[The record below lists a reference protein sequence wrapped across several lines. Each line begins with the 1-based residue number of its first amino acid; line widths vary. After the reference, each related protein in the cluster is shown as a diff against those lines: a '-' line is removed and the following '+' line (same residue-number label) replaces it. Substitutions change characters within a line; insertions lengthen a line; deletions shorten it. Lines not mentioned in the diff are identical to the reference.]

1 MMSDSHLE
9 AAFSVVADALA
20 LPPEDRERFVDEAT
34 SGNEGLRR
42 EVTSLLR
49 AEGTSVEVP
58 LFSDEKIDDR
68 RRELDDLLA
77 GETAGDSGGVC
88 MPASIGGYRVLR
100 RIGQGGMGVVYEAE
114 QQQPRRKV
122 ALKLVDGVRA
132 GTEFAARLRS
142 EAEIQGRLQHPVIAQ
157 VFEAGVA
164 TVGLA
169 RCPFFAMELIE
180 GRPILAYAD
189 DADLNLRER
198 LSLLAAVGDGV
209 GYAHD
214 RGVVH
219 RDLKPENILVKAS
232 GQPKVLDFGIASV
245 TSDATIAATTMTRDG
260 QILGTLAY
268 IAPEQL
274 GRHGDVTPRAD
285 VYALGVIAYELIA
298 GRPPIDLGGL
308 SISAAIRQIEMSE
321 APLLTSTDRSIPRDA
336 ATIVGAC
343 LDRDPARRYADG
355 NALAADIRR
364 YLDDRPIR
372 ARAPSRVDRSVK
384 FVRRNRTLVGGVV
397 ATVLTL
403 VVGIVVA
410 GVLAAGQF
418 RARLAA
424 EASDRDARRQQARL
438 VSRAFQA
445 AADDAVAGRVIPAI
459 KSLETVPLGLRG
471 WGWDLLAA
479 SVPAWMPG
487 SYDFGG
493 LAFNTNAGTAWT
505 GNRLFAVVDDG
516 GRVLTVV
523 DGTLVTWDPRTGE
536 VTPRP
541 GLGRYSRVEQVR
553 HAPLP
558 NVRAYDPDGNMF
570 VLDTSTWSV
579 DRAPDLGEP
588 SAASSRYEPSLGAWM
603 WLEGSGG
610 SAASLGGGP
619 AASIS
624 TRSHGPWAIELGA
637 DSDTDL
643 PGWVDVRGL
652 DERAVVSLYRESKP
666 PYWFRF
672 AVIDA
677 SSGEITAR
685 SERLSGSMS
694 FVLLEGREEI
704 AAARVTY
711 PDREPAGGVVFL
723 DAGTLAVRR
732 EIGGIAQPLAYLPD
746 RDRLVVR
753 LEDGTYRLMDPDGGR
768 LDAVL
773 LLSDNGRVNPSP
785 LIGSMGVMHGGAS
798 VVAITDRPYR
808 PLVIDTTDPQIG
820 LRPLYHARPLRG
832 ALYHLAISP
841 WGGLLAVMS
850 PWQDEVAVVDTR
862 TGETL
867 ALLPMRSSQRHRWHA
882 MLWFSPDG
890 TELLAT
896 VEAED
901 GSEVGVTRWN
911 LSDGASRWTTPDS
924 PAPINPTVPQLD
936 PGTLPGGGPISSRHV
951 VMSERDALLFTGSG
965 ESTIKRLDLASRT
978 FEVLPLGTAEGIA
991 LSPDGQHLV
1000 AVATTGTRVIDIE
1013 TGEVVA
1019 RPFSD
1024 PDRLLCAAYSPDGST
1039 LAVGSLDGRIFVVET
1054 EFYTLLYA
1062 FQSTPADDGRG
1073 LLFVHDLRWSP
1084 DSRTLYAAHA
1094 GGVITAWDARGPVE
1108 RRELRERWGRADAA
1122 VAAGGSPDETGLG
1135 PEERAAAEVALV
1147 RQWKTEA
1154 PSEPPSP

>member
-1 MMSDSHLE
+1 MSDNHLE

-20 LPPEDRERFVDEAT
+20 LPPEDREQFVNEAT
-34 SGNEGLRR
+34 RGNEGLRR
-42 EVTSLLR
+42 EVLSLLR
-49 AEGTSVEVP
+49 AEGASVEAP
-58 LFSDEKIDDR
+58 LFSDEKIDGR

-77 GETAGDSGGVC
+77 GETAGDSGG
-88 MPASIGGYRVLR
+88 MGEPSSIGGFRVLR

-114 QQQPRRKV
+114 QQQPRRRV
-122 ALKLVDGVRA
+122 ALKVVDGVRA

-142 EAEIQGRLQHPVIAQ
+142 EAEIQGRLQHPGIAQ

-180 GRPILAYAD
+180 GRPILAHAE
-189 DADLNLRER
+189 DAGLGLRER
-198 LSLLAAVGDGV
+198 LALLATVADGV
-209 GYAHD
+209 GFAHD

-219 RDLKPENILVKAS
+219 RDLKPENILVKPS

-285 VYALGVIAYELIA
+285 VYALGVIAYELVA
-298 GRPPIDLGGL
+298 GRPPVDLGGL

-321 APLLTSTDRSIPRDA
+321 APLLTSADRSIPRDV

-403 VVGIVVA
+403 LVGLVVA
-410 GVLAAGQF
+410 GLLAAGQY

-424 EASDRDARRQQARL
+424 EASDREARRQQARL

-459 KSLETVPLGLRG
+459 ESLETVPAVLRG

-487 SYDFGG
+487 DRGFGG
-493 LAFNTNAGTAWT
+493 LAFNNDEGTAWT
-505 GNRLFAVVDDG
+505 GNRLFAVVEG
-516 GRVLTVV
+516 GDRVLTVV
-523 DGTLVTWDPRTGE
+523 DGALVTWDPRTGE

-541 GLGRYSRVEQVR
+541 GLGRFSRVEQVR

-558 NVRAYDPDGNMF
+558 NVRAYGPNGEMF
-570 VLDTSTWSV
+570 VLDTGAWSV
-579 DRAPDLGEP
+579 DRAPELGRP
-588 SAASSRYEPSLGAWM
+588 SAASSRYEPSVGAWM
-603 WLEGSGG
+603 WLEGSGD
-610 SAASLGGGP
+610 SAATLGGGL
-619 AASIS
+619 AAYIS
-624 TRSHGPWAIELGA
+624 TGSHGPTTIDLGA

-652 DERAVVSLYRESKP
+652 DERAVVSLQRESKQP
-666 PYWFRF
+666 HWFRF
-672 AVIDA
+672 AVVDA
-677 SSGEITAR
+677 ASGAVVAR
-685 SERLSGSMS
+685 TERVEQSVS
-694 FVLLEGREEI
+694 FVLLQDRGEI
-704 AAARVTY
+704 AAASVTS
-711 PDREPAGGVVFL
+711 PGKEPAGGVGFFDV
-723 DAGTLAVRR
+723 ATLETRR
-732 EIGGIAQPLAYLPD
+732 RFEDVAQPLAYLPD

-768 LDAVL
+768 LDDVL

-785 LIGSMGVMHGGAS
+785 LIGSTGVMHGGAS
-798 VVAITDRPYR
+798 VVAIADRPYR
-808 PLVIDTTDPQIG
+808 PLVIDTTNPQIG

-841 WGGLLAVMS
+841 GGGLLAVMS

-867 ALLPMRSSQRHRWHA
+867 ALLPMQSSQRHRWHA

-901 GSEVGVTRWN
+901 GSVVGVTRWS
-911 LSDGASRWTTPDS
+911 LSDGASRWTAPDN
-924 PAPINPTVPQLD
+924 PAPINPTVPQLE

-951 VMSERDALLFTGSG
+951 VMPERHALLFTGSG

-978 FEVLPLGTAEGIA
+978 FEALPLGTAEGIA

-1000 AVATTGTRVIDIE
+1000 AVATTGTRVIEIE

-1019 RPFSD
+1019 RPVSD

-1054 EFYTLLYA
+1054 EFYTMLYS
-1062 FQSTPADDGRG
+1062 FQSTPAEDGRG
-1073 LLFVHDLRWSP
+1073 PLFVHDLRWSP

-1108 RRELRERWGRADAA
+1108 RRELRERWGRADAV
-1122 VAAGGSPDETGLG
+1122 VATGGSPSETGLG